1 MESDFGKTR
10 LLVLALVALAALS
23 AVVLAEVLYTVVFAI
38 TVAYTLFPFRQAIV
52 DRGYSRRVATSVVTG
67 IAGLALVG
75 AVVPVVY
82 VLYRRRSVLLDIA
95 RELPARI
102 PIVVGEFSYTIETTP
117 LIAAAGGALRDAALS
132 VASAATV
139 LSLKA
144 MLLAIVVYGLLARPG
159 SVRSV
164 AVGLAPT
171 DFYDVLERYHE
182 RVHATLV
189 GIYVVQAATAAATS
203 VVAYVVFALLG
214 YDAALT
220 LAVVAGVLQF
230 VPVVGPSVVIVALA
244 ATDVVAGNG
253 ADRGPRRRRVPPRR
267 GGPAAAGCRHRR
279 TPDDAV
285 LRGVRRR
292 RAHDRPAGV
301 RARAAGGRPPRGDG
315 RTALDGAGD
324 RGRTRT
330 RGGGRR
336 GGAVRPRGGNRV
348 AVFPRSALPPT
359 P

>member
-1 MESDFGKTR
+1 METDFGKTR
-10 LLVLALVALAALS
+10 LLVLALVVLTALS

-52 DRGYSRRVATSVVTG
+52 DRGYSRRTATTTVTG
-67 IAGLALVG
+67 VAALALVG
-75 AVVPVVY
+75 AVVPVAF

-95 RELPARI
+95 RELPESI

-117 LIAAAGGALRDAALS
+117 LIAAVAAALRDAALS
-132 VASAATV
+132 IASAATV
-139 LSLKA
+139 LSLKG
-144 MLLAIVVYGLLARPG
+144 MLFAIVVYGLLARPG

-164 AVGLAPT
+164 AVGLAPA

-244 ATDVVAGNG
+244 ATDVVAGNV
-253 ADRGPRRRRVPPRR
+253 PRATTVLLVGLLVVGFLP
-267 GGPAAAGCRHRR
+267 
-279 TPDDAV
+279 DAV
-285 LRGVRRR
+285 
-292 RAHDRPAGV
+292 
-301 RARAAGGRPPRGDG
+301 
-315 RTALDGAGD
+315 
-324 RGRTRT
+324 
-330 RGGGRR
+330 
-336 GGAVRPRGGNRV
+336 VRPRLAAVTGDLPTTLYFVGFVGGV
-348 AVFPRSALPPT
+348 LTIGPLGFVLGPLAVGLLVETVELLSTVPEIEDAPAPEALADEAVQSDREAGIE
-359 P
+359 

>member
-244 ATDVVAGNG
+244 ATDVVAGNV
-253 ADRGPRRRRVPPRR
+253 PRATTVLIVGLVVVGFLP
-267 GGPAAAGCRHRR
+267 
-279 TPDDAV
+279 DAV
-285 LRGVRRR
+285 
-292 RAHDRPAGV
+292 
-301 RARAAGGRPPRGDG
+301 
-315 RTALDGAGD
+315 
-324 RGRTRT
+324 
-330 RGGGRR
+330 
-336 GGAVRPRGGNRV
+336 VRPRLAAATGELPTTLYFVGFVGGVLTIGPLGFVLGPLAVGLLVETVELLSTVPEIEDAPEPEAV
-348 AVFPRSALPPT
+348 ADEAVQSDREAGIE
-359 P
+359 

>member
-10 LLVLALVALAALS
+10 LLVLALVVLTALS

-52 DRGYSRRVATSVVTG
+52 DRGYSRRAATSVVTG
-67 IAGLALVG
+67 VAGLALVG

-95 RELPARI
+95 RELPDRI
-102 PIVVGEFSYTIETTP
+102 PIVVGEFSYTVETTP
-117 LIAAAGGALRDAALS
+117 LIAAAAAALRDAALS
-132 VASAATV
+132 IASAATV
-139 LSLKA
+139 LSLKG
-144 MLLAIVVYGLLARPG
+144 MLFAIVVYGLLARPG
-159 SVRSV
+159 SVRAV

-182 RVHATLV
+182 RIHATLV

-203 VVAYVVFALLG
+203 VVAYVVFSLLG

-244 ATDVVAGNG
+244 ATDVVAGNV
-253 ADRGPRRRRVPPRR
+253 PRATTVLLVGLVVVGFLP
-267 GGPAAAGCRHRR
+267 
-279 TPDDAV
+279 DAV
-285 LRGVRRR
+285 
-292 RAHDRPAGV
+292 
-301 RARAAGGRPPRGDG
+301 
-315 RTALDGAGD
+315 
-324 RGRTRT
+324 
-330 RGGGRR
+330 
-336 GGAVRPRGGNRV
+336 VRPRLAAATGELPTTLYFVGFVGGV
-348 AVFPRSALPPT
+348 LTIGPLGFVLGPLAVGLLVETVELLSTVPAVEDAPT
-359 P
+359 PEELADEATRSDREAGIE